1 MFELN
6 EAVRGRL
13 ISPKP
18 WDQIVIILEPFYS
31 SRTVYVDCVGCLGY
45 DLCIKS
51 CCDVFEV
58 GISREIRVHRVN
70 RNLCF
75 DRNSTR
81 GFYCS

>member
-13 ISPKP
+13 IDPEP
-18 WDQIVIILEPFYS
+18 WDRIVIIFGAILQF
-31 SRTVYVDCVGCLGY
+31 TDCVRGLCGLFGY
-45 DLCIKS
+45 DLCIKP
-51 CCDVFEV
+51 CYDVCEV
-58 GISREIRVHRVN
+58 GIDREIRVHRVN
-70 RNLCF
+70 RKLCS